1 MKKKFR
7 LERNQEREKSISNM
21 EYLKNVVFKFLTFTS
36 QQEKAQLLP
45 VLSTMLKLSQ
55 DEQNEIMN
63 VKGIYFFTHLRLLFK
78 EKKKKI
84 NSKIYIALM
93 SFDI

>member
-1 MKKKFR
+1 MNFFLFKNKS

-21 EYLKNVVFKFLTFTS
+21 EYLKNVVLKFLTFTS

-55 DEQNEIMN
+55 EEQHVIMN
-63 VKGIYFFTHLRLLFK
+63 AKGNETLIIY
-78 EKKKKI
+78 
-84 NSKIYIALM
+84 A
-93 SFDI
+93 SFVFIK